1 MTKDV
6 LFEENSGLGLITLNR
21 PGVLNALST
30 EMCAA
35 IDKQLAAWEKD
46 TTIKAVI
53 IKAAGDKA
61 FCAGGDVR
69 TIVEQGHENNL
80 AAKYFFAT
88 EYKMNARIF
97 HFPKPFVA
105 LLDGIVMGGGV
116 GVSIHGSHRIITE
129 KTMFAMPESAI
140 GLIPDVGGSYF
151 LPRLPGALGLYLGL
165 TGARLRGADILY
177 AGIGTAYMSS
187 EKLEEFVRALSQEE
201 ISSAAD
207 VDAIVGRFAED
218 PGTAPLDE
226 FRDLI
231 DASFGEN
238 TVEDIFDHL
247 SIIDHKWANET
258 LAVLQKMSPISLK
271 VITEQ
276 LNRGTK
282 LDFDDC
288 MKMEYRIVCAI
299 SSYDSDFYEGV
310 RAVLIDKDHNPKWIP
325 PTLDEVK
332 PDMVMAHFDIP
343 EGGDLEL

>member
-105 LLDGIVMGGGV
+105 LLD
-116 GVSIHGSHRIITE
+116 HGRRCWRLYSWLTQDHYGKNYVCHARI
-129 KTMFAMPESAI
+129 S
-140 GLIPDVGGSYF
+140 D
-151 LPRLPGALGLYLGL
+151 
-165 TGARLRGADILY
+165 
-177 AGIGTAYMSS
+177 
-187 EKLEEFVRALSQEE
+187 
-201 ISSAAD
+201 
-207 VDAIVGRFAED
+207 RFD
-218 PGTAPLDE
+218 T
-226 FRDLI
+226 
-231 DASFGEN
+231 
-238 TVEDIFDHL
+238 
-247 SIIDHKWANET
+247 
-258 LAVLQKMSPISLK
+258 
-271 VITEQ
+271 
-276 LNRGTK
+276 
-282 LDFDDC
+282 
-288 MKMEYRIVCAI
+288 
-299 SSYDSDFYEGV
+299 
-310 RAVLIDKDHNPKWIP
+310 
-325 PTLDEVK
+325 
-332 PDMVMAHFDIP
+332 
-343 EGGDLEL
+343 